1 MFFFFTVQQVV
12 LALYRHSLFI
22 GLMWVRI
29 PFEMTLLKR
38 FKETFYM
45 EDVKIPLSSDNPNL
59 DKDTRTQWKGG
70 NQTNYQSL

>member
-1 MFFFFTVQQVV
+1 
-12 LALYRHSLFI
+12 
-22 GLMWVRI
+22 
-29 PFEMTLLKR
+29 MTLLKR

-70 NQTNYQSL
+70 NQSNYQSL